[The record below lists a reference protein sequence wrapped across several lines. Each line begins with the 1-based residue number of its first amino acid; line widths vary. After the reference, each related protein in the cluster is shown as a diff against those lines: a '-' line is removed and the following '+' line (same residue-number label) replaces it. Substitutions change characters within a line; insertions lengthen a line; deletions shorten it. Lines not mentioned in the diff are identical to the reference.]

1 MRIHITGASGS
12 GVTTLGAALAERLD
26 MASVDGDSFY
36 WLPTDFPFTE
46 KRDPDDRLNMALSAL
61 AQSPNAIFSGSCLD
75 WGAALEESF
84 DLVVFLYLDAATR
97 VERLREREL
106 EARGRVD
113 QYFLDWAAEY
123 DAGTATGR
131 SLSRH
136 RAWLAARRCPVIE
149 LHGDLSVDERVARVV
164 DALEAHHLVVRA
176 QHVPGRE
183 RP

>member
-12 GVTTLGAALAERLD
+12 GVSTLGAALAERLG
-26 MASVDGDSFY
+26 MAAVDGDDFY

-46 KRDPDDRLNMALSAL
+46 KRDPADRLEMALSAL
-61 AQSPNAIFSGSCLD
+61 APSPNAIFSGSCLG
-75 WGAALEESF
+75 WGAELEDSF
-84 DLVVFLYLDAATR
+84 DLVVFLYLDAAIR

-106 EARGRVD
+106 RARGRVD

-136 RAWLAARRCPVIE
+136 RAWLSSRTCQVIE
-149 LHGDLSVDERVARVV
+149 LHGDLSVDARVAQVV
-164 DALEAHHLVVRA
+164 DGLVSKGLGRADHHT
-176 QHVPGRE
+176 HKEKP
-183 RP
+183 